1 MLPVCIPIIQ
11 LSFLLVAT
19 GGAVIAFQ
27 PPQLFER
34 IEFLRSIAMIPLM
47 PTAATLFDNTETL
60 LVVPRGKKDQQVAK
74 IMDDDQSVVRRY
86 AGVFLE
92 KMINELNNNGE
103 GGFDDKGVEHVYR
116 NLSLFLSPPVTALDG
131 GGVPLSRLRDGL
143 DPGIADRFDAL
154 SLNGARLA
162 DAILSEIPSSKGKSS
177 YDPGRVLIRS
187 REFVDDDQQPSKQVD
202 SIFISIW
209 AKTPLETFKVGG

>member
-1 MLPVCIPIIQ
+1 M
-11 LSFLLVAT
+11 
-19 GGAVIAFQ
+19 IAFQ
-27 PPQLFER
+27 PPPLFES

-60 LVVPRGKKDQQVAK
+60 LVLPRGKDQQVAK
-74 IMDDDQSVVRRY
+74 MMDDQSVVRRY

-92 KMINELNNNGE
+92 KMIHELNNNGE
-103 GGFDDKGVEHVYR
+103 GGFEEKGVEHVYR

-131 GGVPLSRLRDGL
+131 GGIPLSRLRDGL
-143 DPGIADRFDAL
+143 DPGIADRFDSL

-162 DAILSEIPSSKGKSS
+162 DAILSKIPYKGQSSS
-177 YDPGRVLIRS
+177 DPGRVLIRS
-187 REFVDDDQQPSKQVD
+187 REFVDDDQQQPSKQVD

-209 AKTPLETFKVGG
+209 AKTPLDTFKVGG

>member
-1 MLPVCIPIIQ
+1 MLEKTCTYTLRFDKMLRVCIPIIQ
-11 LSFLLVAT
+11 LSFLAT
-19 GGAVIAFQ
+19 GAVIAFQ
-27 PPQLFER
+27 QPLFER
-34 IEFLRSIAMIPLM
+34 IEFLRSIAIGPLV
-47 PTAATLFDNTETL
+47 PTATLFDNTETL
-60 LVVPRGKKDQQVAK
+60 LVPRGKDQVAK
-74 IMDDDQSVVRRY
+74 MDDQSVVRRY

-92 KMINELNNNGE
+92 KMINELNNGE
-103 GGFDDKGVEHVYR
+103 GSEKGVEHVYR

-131 GGVPLSRLRDGL
+131 GGIPLSRLRDGL
-143 DPGIADRFDAL
+143 DPGIADRFDSL

-162 DAILSEIPSSKGKSS
+162 DAILSEIPSKGQSY

-187 REFVDDDQQPSKQVD
+187 REFVDDQQPSKQVD

>member
-1 MLPVCIPIIQ
+1 M
-11 LSFLLVAT
+11 
-19 GGAVIAFQ
+19 IAF
-27 PPQLFER
+27 PPPLFDR

-47 PTAATLFDNTETL
+47 PTAATLFDNNTETL
-60 LVVPRGKKDQQVAK
+60 LVLPRGKKDQQVAK
-74 IMDDDQSVVRRY
+74 MMDDDQSVVRRY

-103 GGFDDKGVEHVYR
+103 GGFENEKGVEHVYR

-131 GGVPLSRLRDGL
+131 GGIPLSRLRDGL

-162 DAILSEIPSSKGKSS
+162 DAILSEIPSSKGQSS

-187 REFVDDDQQPSKQVD
+187 RGKFVDDDQQPSKQVD

>member
-1 MLPVCIPIIQ
+1 M
-11 LSFLLVAT
+11 
-19 GGAVIAFQ
+19 IAFQ
-27 PPQLFER
+27 PPPLFER

-47 PTAATLFDNTETL
+47 PTAATLFDNNTETL
-60 LVVPRGKKDQQVAK
+60 LVLPRGKKDQQVAK
-74 IMDDDQSVVRRY
+74 MMDDQSVVRRY

-92 KMINELNNNGE
+92 KMIHELNNNGE
-103 GGFDDKGVEHVYR
+103 GGFDEKGVEHVYR

-131 GGVPLSRLRDGL
+131 GGIPLSRLRDGL
-143 DPGIADRFDAL
+143 DPGIADRFDSL

-187 REFVDDDQQPSKQVD
+187 REFVDDNDQQPSKQVD

>member
-1 MLPVCIPIIQ
+1 MLRVCIPILQ

-19 GGAVIAFQ
+19 GAVIAFQ

-47 PTAATLFDNTETL
+47 PTAATLFDNNTETL
-60 LVVPRGKKDQQVAK
+60 LVPRGKKDQQVAK
-74 IMDDDQSVVRRY
+74 MMDDQSVVRRY

-92 KMINELNNNGE
+92 KMINELNNDGE
-103 GGFDDKGVEHVYR
+103 GGFEKKGVEHVYR

-131 GGVPLSRLRDGL
+131 GGIPLSRLRDGL
-143 DPGIADRFDAL
+143 DPGIADRFDSL

-162 DAILSEIPSSKGKSS
+162 DAIYPKFRRRKANLLTILDG
-177 YDPGRVLIRS
+177 
-187 REFVDDDQQPSKQVD
+187 F
-202 SIFISIW
+202 
-209 AKTPLETFKVGG
+209 